1 MSTANQFQENKMTD
15 WKHTEYSDKPMPIE
29 FDNIAGIVYRRKNI
43 RQIEREDMDEQ
54 IRLVWVAD
62 EQILPLRDFQSEEW
76 INRSEV
82 EAKQAASD
90 EALLA
95 LDSDV
100 CTCLDWIDSHP
111 DPNPAEEEQAAGGEE

>member
-1 MSTANQFQENKMTD
+1 M
-15 WKHTEYSDKPMPIE
+15 TEYSERPMAIE
-29 FDNIAGIVYRRKNI
+29 FDNIAGIVYRRTNI
-43 RQIEREDMDEQ
+43 RQIERPDE
-54 IRLVWVAD
+54 ISGETKLIWTAD
-62 EQILPLRDFQSEEW
+62 EQIVSLKEFQSTEW
-76 INRSEV
+76 VNRSEV